1 MERDCIISGGASA
14 FLREKTFVL
23 SDMYKIYICDNCGM
37 FANYNPSRATN
48 KCKICD
54 HTSLSQVEIPYACK
68 LVFQELMAMGI
79 APKLFTK

>member
-23 SDMYKIYICDNCGM
+23 SDMYRIHVCDNCGM
-37 FANYNPSRATN
+37 FANYNPNRAF

-54 HTSLSQVEIPYACK
+54 HTDVSQVEIPYACK
-68 LVFQELMAMGI
+68 LLFQELLSMCI
-79 APKLFTK
+79 APKIHTK